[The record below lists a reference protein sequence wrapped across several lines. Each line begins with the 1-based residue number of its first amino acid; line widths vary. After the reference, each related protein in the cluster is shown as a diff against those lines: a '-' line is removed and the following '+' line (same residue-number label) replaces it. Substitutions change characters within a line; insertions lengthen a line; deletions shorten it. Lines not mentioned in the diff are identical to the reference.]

1 MSSTPVTLVGNL
13 TADPKLTFTSGGT
26 PKLEFSLACNHNW
39 RDAEGEWQK
48 KTSYIDCV
56 AWRNTADD
64 GARVLE
70 KGVGAVITGRLEQ
83 REWDDKETGKKRTK
97 IEVVVDE
104 IAVLVRSIEEFTRR
118 RGGGEAAS
126 ASASPARKPQS
137 QPARRPAPSDADE
150 PF

>member
-39 RDAEGEWQK
+39 RDADGEWQK

-104 IAVLVRSIEEFTRR
+104 VAILVRSIEEFTRR
-118 RGGGEAAS
+118 RGNGDGAQQQAA
-126 ASASPARKPQS
+126 PARKA
-137 QPARRPAPSDADE
+137 PAASNRPAPADD

>member
-39 RDAEGEWQK
+39 RDADGEWQK

-104 IAVLVRSIEEFTRR
+104 VAILVRSIEEFTRR
-118 RGGGEAAS
+118 RGNGDGAQQQAA
-126 ASASPARKPQS
+126 PARKA
-137 QPARRPAPSDADE
+137 PAASSRPAPADD